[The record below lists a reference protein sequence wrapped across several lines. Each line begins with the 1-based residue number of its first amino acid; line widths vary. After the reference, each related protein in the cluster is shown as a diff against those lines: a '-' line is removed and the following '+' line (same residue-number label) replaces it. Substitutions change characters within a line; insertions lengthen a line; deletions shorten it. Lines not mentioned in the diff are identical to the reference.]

1 MRAIGSYRFVIY
13 QNNCACNG
21 HIVFIYCLEL
31 VIMFI
36 AARATLKLSKLTTTG
51 PYIPD
56 ANYLRFHSVLFFF
69 FPLLTVH
76 ESVPYH
82 IYNCCQ
88 HPSNK
93 HKETSK
99 GVSCDHNVLAN

>member
-21 HIVFIYCLEL
+21 HIAFIYCLEL

-69 FPLLTVH
+69 PPLNSSRECSLPH
-76 ESVPYH
+76 LQLLP
-82 IYNCCQ
+82 
-88 HPSNK
+88 
-93 HKETSK
+93 TSQQQTQ
-99 GVSCDHNVLAN
+99 GD